1 MALVIDFAFAVEP
14 LAAANNVKFLNSQP
28 LAKSG
33 NNSFQFVQKQ
43 FPERTASGN
52 LVNVKNQKDKKM
64 NSSSQKNN
72 SLNSNEELATLA
84 GGCFWGVEELIRK
97 QPGVIAVEVGYAGG
111 NLKNATYELVKTGA
125 TGHAESVQIKFDKNK
140 TSFENILLFFFKMHD
155 PTTVNAQGND
165 HGTQYRSAIFYHSE
179 QQKETAQQVIVRVD
193 NSKAWTG
200 KVVTQLVPATEF
212 WKAEDY
218 HQDYLQKHPGGYT
231 CHFVRNIKF

>member
-1 MALVIDFAFAVEP
+1 MINFAFGVET
-14 LAAANNVKFLNSQP
+14 LGAASNDKVLNSKS
-28 LAKSG
+28 LANAG
-33 NNSFQFVQKQ
+33 NNSFQSVQKQ
-43 FPERTASGN
+43 FPERSASGN
-52 LVNVKNQKDKKM
+52 LVNIKNKKDKKM
-64 NSSSQKNN
+64 
-72 SLNSNEELATLA
+72 NSNEELATLA

-97 QPGVIAVEVGYAGG
+97 QPGVISVEVGYTGG

-125 TGHAESVQIKFDKNK
+125 TGHAESVQIKFDKTK

-165 HGTQYRSAIFYHSE
+165 HGTQYRSVIFYHSE

-200 KVVTQLVPATEF
+200 KVVTQLVPAGEF